1 MFLLPS
7 IMHWLCLTCEYKL
20 LQILS
25 KYPVDSLRY
34 YLTASITYGADLNFS
49 ESSLVVMHNSELAD
63 VIGNLVNRVVNLCH
77 KYCGGAVPDVAH
89 DPEFGLPFDLAALK
103 AGVTADLKDCA
114 VNLALFKA
122 MEAARA
128 TNG

>member
-1 MFLLPS
+1 MA
-7 IMHWLCLTCEYKL
+7 
-20 LQILS
+20 

-77 KYCGGAVPDVAH
+77 KYCGGVVPDVAH

-103 AGVTADLKDCA
+103 AGVTADLKGCA